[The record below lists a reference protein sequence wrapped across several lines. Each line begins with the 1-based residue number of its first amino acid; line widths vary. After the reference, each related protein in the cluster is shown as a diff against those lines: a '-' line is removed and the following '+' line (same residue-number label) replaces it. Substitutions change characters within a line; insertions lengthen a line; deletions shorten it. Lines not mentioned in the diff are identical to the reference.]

1 MVGVSFHVGSGATN
15 PEAFSA
21 AIALARAAFDAGT
34 GEPSLSYTR
43 QKDAGAVCSGL
54 QVLLKL
60 SGLL

>member
-34 GEPSLSYTR
+34 GQLLSHLS
-43 QKDAGAVCSGL
+43 SG
-54 QVLLKL
+54 
-60 SGLL
+60 